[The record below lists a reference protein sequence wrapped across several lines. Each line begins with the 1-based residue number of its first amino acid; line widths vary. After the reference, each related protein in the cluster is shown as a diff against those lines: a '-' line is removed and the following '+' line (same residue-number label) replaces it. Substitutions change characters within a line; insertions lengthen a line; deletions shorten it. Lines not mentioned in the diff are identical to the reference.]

1 MSAFTAGV
9 GGWLGGEACIN
20 LTLDQWEKACVLKDT
35 ALIIYSVSSPF
46 LPVQRTGLMNK
57 GIMMSALWRQ
67 VQLRRNFGSITGGTF
82 EQKR

>member
-1 MSAFTAGV
+1 M
-9 GGWLGGEACIN
+9 GGEAGIN
-20 LTLDQWEKACVLKDT
+20 LTLDLWEKACVLKDA
-35 ALIIYSVSSPF
+35 ALIIYSVSSTF

-57 GIMMSALWRQ
+57 GIMRARQ